1 MSDQRGS
8 SSHYKRSLLLHL
20 VVSQGA
26 RPRPSCWAGFF
37 VSPVGLRPGLQ
48 GLGTVDVQLGEPWTS
63 CDPWTKFREGARR
76 SAGGGVGCQGAGKP
90 KWDKWEA
97 SRVEEELADW
107 LEIGWE
113 INDELS
119 EFVIEPLGE
128 PGPPGITK
136 CMDFKTSDYCFWKEA
151 SEKNVQRKNKYNLWH
166 KKVTCNFVI
175 FRYRRVQFQN
185 NCVKHTC
192 RFDAVLS

>member
-1 MSDQRGS
+1 M
-8 SSHYKRSLLLHL
+8 
-20 VVSQGA
+20 
-26 RPRPSCWAGFF
+26 
-37 VSPVGLRPGLQ
+37 GLRPGLQ

-63 CDPWTKFREGARR
+63 CEPWTKFREGARR

-107 LEIGWE
+107 LEIGCE

-136 CMDFKTSDYCFWKEA
+136 CVGFKPSDFCF
-151 SEKNVQRKNKYNLWH
+151 
-166 KKVTCNFVI
+166 
-175 FRYRRVQFQN
+175 
-185 NCVKHTC
+185 
-192 RFDAVLS
+192 